1 MECASRAPPKSKRH
15 PNQWADHYTRR
26 AQKDQFAARSV
37 YKLQDIQ
44 KRFRII
50 RKGGRV
56 LDLGCAP
63 GSWTQYAAKLT
74 GPDGEVIGIDLKKVG
89 IALPGHAR
97 ALQGD
102 ILAPDAVMADALA
115 PGFNAVIS
123 DMAPATTGHRDV
135 DAARSFNLCEAAL
148 SMAQAHLRPGGHFV
162 CKIFQGPDF
171 ELFVQQ
177 VRAAFTNQR
186 LYKPQSSRKAS
197 REIFIIGRGKKQEA

>member
-1 MECASRAPPKSKRH
+1 MRKPRAPKSKRK

-26 AQKDQFAARSV
+26 AQKDKFAARSV
-37 YKLQDIQ
+37 YKLQEIQ

-74 GPDGEVIGIDLKKVG
+74 GPEGVVVGIDLKKVD

-102 ILAPDAVMADALA
+102 ILAPDTVMADALA

-135 DAARSFNLCEAAL
+135 DAARSFNLSEAAL
-148 SMAQAHLRPGGHFV
+148 SMAQAHLHPGGHFV

-177 VRAAFTNQR
+177 VRATFTNQR
-186 LYKPQSSRKAS
+186 LYKPPSSRKAS

>member
-1 MECASRAPPKSKRH
+1 MRKPPAQQNKRS

-26 AQKDQFAARSV
+26 AQKDKFAARSV
-37 YKLQDIQ
+37 YKLQEIQ

-63 GSWTQYAAKLT
+63 GSWSQYAARLT
-74 GPDGEVIGIDLKKVG
+74 GPGGAVIGIDLKKVD

-97 ALQGD
+97 LLQGD
-102 ILAPDAVMADALA
+102 ILAPNEAMAAELA
-115 PGFNAVIS
+115 PGFHAVIS

-148 SMAQAHLRPGGHFV
+148 SIARAQLLPGGHFV

-171 ELFVQQ
+171 EVFVRQ
-177 VRAAFTNQR
+177 VREAFTNQR
-186 LYKPQSSRKAS
+186 IYKPQSSRKAS
-197 REIFIIGRGKKQEA
+197 REIFIIGRGKKQEV